1 MKLISPLNYSG
12 NKVKLLGQ
20 IIPRIQKDI
29 DIFVDAFAGSGVVS
43 LNSNAKKIICNDI
56 NQHSI
61 ELVKYLYESDSA
73 SIINSMDSIIE
84 KYGFTD
90 STNPDKHYIEY
101 KHEGLSYYNKEP
113 FTRLRKDY
121 NTSKSVELLFALI
134 IYGFNHY
141 LRFNK
146 KNLFNV
152 PVGKVDFSASLRKK
166 TTEFSEGIKK
176 YDVDFIVGSYLNLDL
191 YENCTSKSFVYFDP
205 PYSIT
210 NAPYNTEW
218 RKEDDQKLFGLFDYL
233 TIRGIKV
240 AMSNVFLS
248 NGKENK
254 DLIEW
259 SKKYRIH
266 YLNRQYRNANYQKI
280 NVSDTIE
287 VLITNYEL
295 EE

>member
-1 MKLISPLNYSG
+1 MKLISPLNYAG

-20 IIPRIQKDI
+20 ILSLFQKDI

-56 NQHSI
+56 NEHSI
-61 ELVKYLYESDSA
+61 ELVKYLYESDST
-73 SIINSMDSIIE
+73 SIIKSMEAIIE

-90 STNPDKHYIEY
+90 STNPKNHYIEY
-101 KHEGLSYYNKEP
+101 KHEGLSHYNKEP
-113 FTRLRKDY
+113 FAKLREDY
-121 NTSKSVELLFALI
+121 NTSKSVDLLFALI

-146 KNLFNV
+146 KKIFNV

-166 TTEFSEGIKK
+166 TIEFSDGIKK
-176 YDVDFIVGSYLNLDL
+176 HDVVFIVGSYLDLDL
-191 YENCTSKSFVYFDP
+191 YKNCTSKSLVYFDP

-210 NAPYNTEW
+210 TAPYNSEW
-218 RKEDDQKLFGLFDYL
+218 SKEDDQRLFDLFDYL
-233 TIRGIKV
+233 TSKGIKV

-254 DLIEW
+254 ELIEW
-259 SKKYRIH
+259 SKKYKVN
-266 YLNRQYRNANYQKI
+266 YMKRQYRNANYQKV
-280 NVSDTIE
+280 NVTDTIE

-295 EE
+295 EG